1 MDTRGFPLDKW
12 TELRTAYAVARL
24 GTVSAAAKALGV
36 NRATVIR
43 HIDALEAELES
54 RVFIRHAKGYALTE
68 TGEDVLDVA
77 QKTTEL
83 IGSLASRTQ
92 RRKAQLEGEIF
103 LSTLAPFVGMMST
116 AISEF
121 KTQHPRCRVR
131 VRVSEDLARLEHGEA
146 HIALRS
152 GTKPDHPDY
161 VVADFGTIVVNL
173 FAHESYVQRLG
184 LPSGVEDFAGHF
196 FVMPDAEDYRFPFV
210 PWIRKHIEPEMIA
223 LSSNDILV
231 NIEAVSK
238 GVGIGFMG
246 DHKARLQGNFH
257 PVFPPEKAWHVQVW
271 LVTHTDLHRTEKVQ
285 AMLENIRAAQ
295 RIDETS

>member
-1 MDTRGFPLDKW
+1 MDKW

-24 GTVSAAAKALGV
+24 GTVSAAAKALGL
-36 NRATVIR
+36 NRATINR

-54 RVFIRHAKGYALTE
+54 KIFIRHAQGYALTE
-68 TGEDVLDVA
+68 VGEDVLRVA

-83 IGSLASRTQ
+83 IGGLANRARSRQ
-92 RRKAQLEGEIF
+92 AAIEGEIQ
-103 LSTLAPFVGMMST
+103 LTTLAPFVGLMMS

-121 KTQHPRCRVR
+121 KIQNTRCRVR

-161 VVADFGTIVVNL
+161 IVSDFGTVAVNL
-173 FAHESYVQRLG
+173 YAHESYVRRFG
-184 LPSGVEDFAGHF
+184 LPSGVDDFKGHF

-210 PWIRKHIEPEMIA
+210 PWIREHIEPDMIA
-223 LSSNDILV
+223 LSSNDVLV
-231 NIEAVSK
+231 NREAVSK

-246 DHKARLQGNFH
+246 DHKARLTGDCH
-257 PVFPPEKAWHVQVW
+257 PVFPPDQAWRIQVW
-271 LVTHTDLHRTEKVQ
+271 LVTHVDLHWSEKVQ
-285 AMLENIRAAQ
+285 AMLACIKEARSADDQ
-295 RIDETS
+295 Q